1 MFTKIKVGYYPLSK
15 DLTHPGDRRRLKFW
29 ADNRGV
35 KLHVNPDSKM
45 DLVFVSEK
53 SDFFSIAKS
62 HSNTPLVYDLI
73 DGYLE
78 SKSVTSDAL
87 RASAKFL
94 TGEVSKFSLRY
105 TKYVAGECELA
116 TKVICSTVE
125 QSLRIKE
132 FNNDVSVI
140 LDSHEEFPMIEPE
153 LIRKESF
160 HLLWEGMP
168 YTLDAIRELKLAFE
182 EIEDLGMNVVS
193 DREFF
198 RILGRYFPMSTQKL
212 IERCLNGHESR
223 ISLAPWTQE
232 NLVRSARDSSI
243 AVLPIDM
250 QDPIQVYKA
259 ENRLLIMWRLGLPC
273 LVSPTLAYSR
283 VMNSVGENL
292 ICNSTVEWLNK
303 ITLLRD
309 SDGHRSEIVEKGQ
322 QYLRDFHSSEILLNK
337 WDSLIEAT
345 LDEF

>member
-1 MFTKIKVGYYPLSK
+1 M
-15 DLTHPGDRRRLKFW
+15 
-29 ADNRGV
+29 
-35 KLHVNPDSKM
+35 
-45 DLVFVSEK
+45 
-53 SDFFSIAKS
+53 
-62 HSNTPLVYDLI
+62 
-73 DGYLE
+73 
-78 SKSVTSDAL
+78 
-87 RASAKFL
+87 
-94 TGEVSKFSLRY
+94 
-105 TKYVAGECELA
+105 
-116 TKVICSTVE
+116 
-125 QSLRIKE
+125 
-132 FNNDVSVI
+132 SVI

-160 HLLWEGMP
+160 PWLWEGMP

-198 RILGRYFPMSTQKL
+198 RILGRYFPMSTEKL
-212 IERCLNGHESR
+212 IGRCLNGHESR
-223 ISLAPWTQE
+223 ISLASWTQE
-232 NLVRSARDSSI
+232 NLVRLAQDSSI

-283 VMNSVGENL
+283 VMNSIGENL

-309 SDGHRSEIVEKGQ
+309 SDGHRYEIVEKGQ